1 LTFMKKS
8 QIQQFLNFVKQDSN
22 IEQEEFTTLLK
33 LFELRAYKNKDHII
47 DPTEENSSVFFIL
60 SGLIRYYY
68 LAEDGK
74 EWNKAFIAEDMMCTS
89 FSKDFLGLL
98 SPYGIQAIE
107 KTTILIANF
116 SKFELLYERSPRI
129 ERLGRKL
136 IERILISKM
145 KRERSFLQNSAK
157 KRYIDFATDNPRL
170 FQRIPQY
177 HLASYLGITE
187 VSLSRISNEIN

>member
-1 LTFMKKS
+1 MEKS
-8 QIQQFLNFVKQDSN
+8 QIQQFLNFVKKDSN

-33 LFELRAYKNKDHII
+33 LFELRTYKNKNHII
-47 DPTEENSSVFFIL
+47 DPTEEKSSVFFIL

-74 EWNKAFIAEDMMCTS
+74 EWNKAFISEDMMCTS
-89 FSKDFLGLL
+89 FSKDFLGLV

-116 SKFELLYERSPRI
+116 SKFELLYEKNPRI

-157 KRYIDFATDNPRL
+157 MRYMDFTTENPRL

-187 VSLSRISNEIN
+187 ASLSRISNETN

>member
-1 LTFMKKS
+1 MKKS
-8 QIQQFLNFVKQDSN
+8 QIQQFLNFVKLDSN
-22 IEQEEFTTLLK
+22 IKQEEFSKLLK
-33 LFELRAYKNKDHII
+33 LFEFRTYKRKDHII
-47 DPTEENSSVFFIL
+47 DPTEEKSSIFFIL

-89 FSKDFLGLL
+89 FSKDFLGLM

-107 KTTILIANF
+107 KTTILIANY
-116 SKFELLYERSPRI
+116 SKFESLYEKNPSI

-157 KRYIDFATDNPRL
+157 MRYTDFAKENPRL

-187 VSLSRISNEIN
+187 ASLSRISNELN

>member
-1 LTFMKKS
+1 MEKS

-22 IEQEEFTTLLK
+22 IEDEEFTRLLK
-33 LFELRAYKNKDHII
+33 LFEIRTYKNKEHII
-47 DPTEENSSVFFIL
+47 DPTEEKSSVFFIL

-74 EWNKAFIAEDMMCTS
+74 EWNKAFISEDMMCTS
-89 FSKDFLGLL
+89 FSKDFLGLV

-116 SKFELLYERSPRI
+116 SQFELLYDKSPRI

-145 KRERSFLQNSAK
+145 KRERSFLQDSAK
-157 KRYIDFATDNPRL
+157 MRYVDFAKENSRL

-187 VSLSRISNEIN
+187 ASLSRISNELN

>member
-1 LTFMKKS
+1 MKKS
-8 QIQQFLNFVKQDSN
+8 QIQQFLNFVKLDSN
-22 IEQEEFTTLLK
+22 IEQEEFSKLLK
-33 LFELRAYKNKDHII
+33 LFEFRTYKSKDHII
-47 DPTEENSSVFFIL
+47 DPTEKKSSIFFIL

-89 FSKDFLGLL
+89 FSKDFLGLM

-107 KTTILIANF
+107 KTTILIANY
-116 SKFELLYERSPRI
+116 SKFESLYEKNPSI

-157 KRYIDFATDNPRL
+157 MRYTDFAKENPRL

-187 VSLSRISNEIN
+187 ASLSRISNELN

>member
-1 LTFMKKS
+1 MKKS
-8 QIQQFLNFVKQDSN
+8 QVQQFFNSVKQDSN
-22 IEQEEFTTLLK
+22 LEQEEFTRLLK
-33 LFELRAYKNKDHII
+33 LFELRTYKNKDHII
-47 DPTEENSSVFFIL
+47 DPTEEKSSVFFIL

-89 FSKDFLGLL
+89 FSKDFLGLV
-98 SPYGIQAIE
+98 SPYGIQTIE
-107 KTTILIANF
+107 TTTILIADF
-116 SKFELLYERSPRI
+116 SEFELLYEKSPRI

-157 KRYIDFATDNPRL
+157 MRYMDFVKENPRL

-187 VSLSRISNEIN
+187 ASLSRISNELN

>member
-1 LTFMKKS
+1 MEKS
-8 QIQQFLNFVKQDSN
+8 QIQQFLNCVKQDSN
-22 IEQEEFTTLLK
+22 IIQEEFTSLLK
-33 LFELRAYKNKDHII
+33 LFELRTYKNKDHII
-47 DPTEENSSVFFIL
+47 DPTEEKSNVFFIL

-89 FSKDFLGLL
+89 FSKDFLGLV

-116 SKFELLYERSPRI
+116 SEFEMLYEKSPRI

-157 KRYIDFATDNPRL
+157 MRYTDFAKENPRL

-187 VSLSRISNEIN
+187 ASLSRISNELY

>member
-1 LTFMKKS
+1 MKKS
-8 QIQQFLNFVKQDSN
+8 QIQQFLNFVKLDSN
-22 IEQEEFTTLLK
+22 IEQEEFMMLLK
-33 LFELRAYKNKDHII
+33 LFELRTYKNKSHII
-47 DPTEENSSVFFIL
+47 DPTEEKSSVFFIL

-74 EWNKAFIAEDMMCTS
+74 EWNKAFISEDMMCTS
-89 FSKDFLGLL
+89 FSKDFLGLV

-107 KTTILIANF
+107 ETTILIAEF
-116 SKFELLYERSPRI
+116 SKFQLLYEKSPRI

-145 KRERSFLQNSAK
+145 KRERSFLQDSAK
-157 KRYIDFATDNPRL
+157 TRYVDFSKNNPKL

-187 VSLSRISNEIN
+187 ASLSRISNELN